1 MKNHRNVPRLTA
13 FLLNILTKKMV
24 GPTSITNKSDN
35 NSSKK
40 ENKNK
45 INKKNILCKNNGKNI
60 DTRKTPPHTLTNT
73 EKTLTT
79 KFSKCLI

>member
-1 MKNHRNVPRLTA
+1 
-13 FLLNILTKKMV
+13 MV

-60 DTRKTPPHTLTNT
+60 DTRKTPAHTLTNT

-79 KFSKCLI
+79 KFSKFN